1 MADVRIVQLLADAQ
15 YRFVA
20 RLAEL
25 LSQWITWVSA
35 HRNAAV
41 TGQVFIHRS
50 TRLAS
55 GEQHA
60 KLRPEHLCPISNLP
74 VWRTCGTIA
83 GLNSMQRRP
92 PTELSDY
99 WDIFLRRWRWVI
111 IPAVL
116 IFVCVATVSTRIP
129 KLYKSETLILVDPQ
143 KVPADYVKATISGD
157 VTDRLQTISQE
168 I

>member
-1 MADVRIVQLLADAQ
+1 
-15 YRFVA
+15 
-20 RLAEL
+20 
-25 LSQWITWVSA
+25 
-35 HRNAAV
+35 
-41 TGQVFIHRS
+41 
-50 TRLAS
+50 
-55 GEQHA
+55 
-60 KLRPEHLCPISNLP
+60 
-74 VWRTCGTIA
+74 
-83 GLNSMQRRP
+83 MQRRP

-157 VTDRLQTISQE
+157 VTDEERAAYTEAASSIVKS
-168 I
+168 IASGKPAK